1 MVVCIRVVTVEMGR
15 RPVILDI
22 GKGRARKIWDG
33 RHDWKRG
40 IQGQSPGTWPE
51 LLEEQICHMLT

>member
-15 RPVILDI
+15 RSVILDI

-40 IQGQSPGTWPE
+40 IKDSPQVHGLSYWKNIFA
-51 LLEEQICHMLT
+51 IC